1 MNWLKSWQWFHK
13 ADTLQ
18 LFLYLLVNANTEDK
32 YWQGTLIKRG
42 QIVTTIPL
50 LAEVLDSTAKK
61 VRNNLERL
69 SMSNEIGRQ
78 TTNKYSIVTICNYD
92 SYIGLEI
99 VNGQTKGSQRADK
112 GQSTKEINKE
122 NIPPTPPI
130 KENNK
135 EKYSSSTTMRAREEF
150 IQVLKGDRI
159 WGESVELRYQL
170 QPGALI
176 PWIERFALD
185 IQCRDVAHKDIQDAK
200 RHFFDWLRIQLRYE
214 QRTTPTSKAGYLQA
228 ERERLQREIAELN
241 ENYIRQHPGEFPND
255 V

>member
-1 MNWLKSWQWFHK
+1 MAKVTGWLKLHRKIKDWEFF
-13 ADTLQ
+13 TNPECVQ
-18 LFLYLLVNANTEDK
+18 LLVYLLCEADEEGCIT
-32 YWQGTLIKRG
+32 
-42 QIVTTIPL
+42 TTIEQICSDL
-50 LAEVLDSTAKK
+50 HLTRQVVRDRLKKLCSTNTSTIK
-61 VRNNLERL
+61 
-69 SMSNEIGRQ
+69 S
-78 TTNKYSIVTICNYD
+78 TNKQTHITLCNFT
-92 SYIGLEI
+92 SYNGEKIK
-99 VNGQTKGSQRADK
+99 VNQQTNQYFN
-112 GQSTKEINKE
+112 QQEKE
-122 NIPPTPPI
+122 NISPIPPI

-150 IQVLKGDRI
+150 IQALKGDRI

-255 V
+255 L

>member
-1 MNWLKSWQWFHK
+1 MAKVTGWLKLHRKIKDWEFFTNSECV
-13 ADTLQ
+13 Q
-18 LFLYLLVNANTEDK
+18 LLVYLLCEADEEGCIT
-32 YWQGTLIKRG
+32 
-42 QIVTTIPL
+42 TTIDQICSDL
-50 LAEVLDSTAKK
+50 HLTRQVVRDRLKKLCSTNTSTIK
-61 VRNNLERL
+61 
-69 SMSNEIGRQ
+69 S
-78 TTNKYSIVTICNYD
+78 TNKQTHITLCNFT
-92 SYIGLEI
+92 SYNGEKSK
-99 VNGQTKGSQRADK
+99 VNQQTNQYFN
-112 GQSTKEINKE
+112 QQEKEKVS
-122 NIPPTPPI
+122 PTPPI

-150 IQVLKGDRI
+150 IQVLKDDRI

-200 RHFFDWLRIQLRYE
+200 RHFFDWLRIQLCYE
-214 QRTTPTSKAGYLQA
+214 QRTTPTSKTGYLQA

>member
-1 MNWLKSWQWFHK
+1 MAKVTGWLKLHRKIKDWEFF
-13 ADTLQ
+13 TNPECVQ
-18 LFLYLLVNANTEDK
+18 LLVYLLCEADEEGCIT
-32 YWQGTLIKRG
+32 
-42 QIVTTIPL
+42 TTIEQICSDL
-50 LAEVLDSTAKK
+50 HLTRQVVRDRLKKLCSTNTSTIK
-61 VRNNLERL
+61 
-69 SMSNEIGRQ
+69 S
-78 TTNKYSIVTICNYD
+78 TNKQTHITLCNFT
-92 SYIGLEI
+92 SYNGEKIK
-99 VNGQTKGSQRADK
+99 VNQQTNQYFN
-112 GQSTKEINKE
+112 QQEKE
-122 NIPPTPPI
+122 NIPPIPPI

-135 EKYSSSTTMRAREEF
+135 EKYSSLTTMRAREEF
-150 IQVLKGDRI
+150 IQALKGDRI

-255 V
+255 L

>member
-1 MNWLKSWQWFHK
+1 MAKVTGWLKLHRKIKDWEFF
-13 ADTLQ
+13 TNPECVQ
-18 LFLYLLVNANTEDK
+18 LLVYLLCEADEEGCIT
-32 YWQGTLIKRG
+32 
-42 QIVTTIPL
+42 TTIEQICSDL
-50 LAEVLDSTAKK
+50 HLTRQVVRDRLKKLCSTNTSTIK
-61 VRNNLERL
+61 
-69 SMSNEIGRQ
+69 S
-78 TTNKYSIVTICNYD
+78 TNKQTHITLCNFT
-92 SYIGLEI
+92 SYIGEKI
-99 VNGQTKGSQRADK
+99 KVNQQTNQYFN
-112 GQSTKEINKE
+112 QQEKE
-122 NIPPTPPI
+122 NIPPIPPI

-150 IQVLKGDRI
+150 IQALKGDRI

-255 V
+255 L

>member
-1 MNWLKSWQWFHK
+1 MAKVTGWLKLHRKIKDWEFF
-13 ADTLQ
+13 TNPECVQ
-18 LFLYLLVNANTEDK
+18 LLVYLLCEADEEGCIT
-32 YWQGTLIKRG
+32 
-42 QIVTTIPL
+42 TTIEQICSDL
-50 LAEVLDSTAKK
+50 HLTRQVVRDRLKKLCSTNTSTIK
-61 VRNNLERL
+61 
-69 SMSNEIGRQ
+69 S
-78 TTNKYSIVTICNYD
+78 TNKQTHITLCNFT
-92 SYIGLEI
+92 SYNGEKIK
-99 VNGQTKGSQRADK
+99 VNQQTNQYFN
-112 GQSTKEINKE
+112 QQEKE
-122 NIPPTPPI
+122 NIPPIPPI

-150 IQVLKGDRI
+150 IQALKGDRI

-255 V
+255 L

>member
-1 MNWLKSWQWFHK
+1 MAKVTGWLKLHRKIKDWEFF
-13 ADTLQ
+13 TNPECVQ
-18 LFLYLLVNANTEDK
+18 LLVYLLCEADEEGCIT
-32 YWQGTLIKRG
+32 
-42 QIVTTIPL
+42 TTIEQICSDL
-50 LAEVLDSTAKK
+50 HLTRQVVRDRLKKLCSTNTSTIK
-61 VRNNLERL
+61 
-69 SMSNEIGRQ
+69 S
-78 TTNKYSIVTICNYD
+78 TNKQTHITLCNFT
-92 SYIGLEI
+92 SYNGEKIK
-99 VNGQTKGSQRADK
+99 VNQQTNQYFN
-112 GQSTKEINKE
+112 QQEKE
-122 NIPPTPPI
+122 NIPPTPPL

-255 V
+255 L

>member
-1 MNWLKSWQWFHK
+1 MAKVTGWLKLHRKIKDWEFF
-13 ADTLQ
+13 TNPECVQ
-18 LFLYLLVNANTEDK
+18 LLVYLLCEADEEGCIT
-32 YWQGTLIKRG
+32 
-42 QIVTTIPL
+42 TTIEQICSDL
-50 LAEVLDSTAKK
+50 HLTRQVVRDRLKKLCSTNTSTIK
-61 VRNNLERL
+61 
-69 SMSNEIGRQ
+69 S
-78 TTNKYSIVTICNYD
+78 TNKQTHITLCNFT
-92 SYIGLEI
+92 SYNGEKNK
-99 VNGQTKGSQRADK
+99 VNQQTNQYFN
-112 GQSTKEINKE
+112 QQEKE
-122 NIPPTPPI
+122 NIPPIPPI

-150 IQVLKGDRI
+150 IQALKGDRI

-255 V
+255 L

>member
-1 MNWLKSWQWFHK
+1 MAKVGWLKLHRKIIEWEYF
-13 ADTLQ
+13 TNPECVQ
-18 LFLYLLVNANTEDK
+18 LLVYLLCQADEEGNVFTTVERICADLRLTRQVVRDRLKKMSSTNTSTIKSTINGTYITLCNFTSYNGKKNEVNHQTNHQTNQPEK
-32 YWQGTLIKRG
+32 
-42 QIVTTIPL
+42 
-50 LAEVLDSTAKK
+50 EK
-61 VRNNLERL
+61 V
-69 SMSNEIGRQ
+69 SPI
-78 TTNKYSIVTICNYD
+78 
-92 SYIGLEI
+92 
-99 VNGQTKGSQRADK
+99 
-112 GQSTKEINKE
+112 
-122 NIPPTPPI
+122 PPI
-130 KENNK
+130 KENKK

>member
-1 MNWLKSWQWFHK
+1 MAKVTGWLKLHRKIKDWEFF
-13 ADTLQ
+13 TNPECVQ
-18 LFLYLLVNANTEDK
+18 LLVYLLCEADEEGCIT
-32 YWQGTLIKRG
+32 
-42 QIVTTIPL
+42 TTIEQICSDL
-50 LAEVLDSTAKK
+50 HLTRQVVRDRLKKLCSTNTLTIK
-61 VRNNLERL
+61 
-69 SMSNEIGRQ
+69 S
-78 TTNKYSIVTICNYD
+78 TNKQTHITLCNFT
-92 SYIGLEI
+92 SYNGEKIK
-99 VNGQTKGSQRADK
+99 VNQQTNQYFN
-112 GQSTKEINKE
+112 QQEKE
-122 NIPPTPPI
+122 NNPPIPPI

-150 IQVLKGDRI
+150 IQALKGDRI

-255 V
+255 L